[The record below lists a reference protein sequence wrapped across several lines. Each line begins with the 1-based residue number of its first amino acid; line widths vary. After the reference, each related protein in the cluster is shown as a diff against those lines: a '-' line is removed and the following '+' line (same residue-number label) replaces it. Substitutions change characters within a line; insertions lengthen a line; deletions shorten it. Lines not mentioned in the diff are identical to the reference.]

1 MRLLLQLVKE
11 LDETT
16 RGEGGF
22 GSTNVGV
29 DKGID
34 KAKQVRFA

>member
-1 MRLLLQLVKE
+1 VIQKVEEATLLRVNE

-22 GSTNVGV
+22 GSTG
-29 DKGID
+29 
-34 KAKQVRFA
+34 RSS